1 MRNHL
6 YIILLCIFL
15 SSCDSEEKPS
25 TLLAFLE
32 KTESFDGNG
41 EYLQSPYVTAGDK
54 LYLVGHQD
62 GSFPDLGWHVQ
73 GEMGGIWNHPIKL
86 MDGFVLS
93 LKEGSDSDSWCL
105 TDAAA
110 FTNYP
115 FANQHTFIAPLG
127 DLEVRRLQ
135 FVPDG
140 IKGLVVEYVVNN
152 ISPDDKELQLSF
164 TGMVDLSPVWLT
176 ERLNITDGADSV
188 KWREDSQTYMAK
200 DSHNNWFAIFGSSQ
214 GPSSSSTGGKG
225 CIPDRRGKGI
235 NAAIHSPLV
244 VKAGETAAVRYFIA
258 GSNKS
263 AEKADSTYQQL
274 KSDPFI
280 LLEQKKRRYTEIEK
294 LSTISI
300 PDKEIETMYR
310 WVKYNTDWLIRD
322 VDTIG
327 RGLSAGLPDYPW
339 WFGADN
345 CYALQGWLSTGR
357 HKEVKA
363 TIDLIMKLS
372 MKLNKNG
379 RIIHETSTNGI
390 TYNPGNLNETP
401 HFIFLLWEVFKWTGD
416 RSILEK
422 YYGEVKKGIAYIQ
435 RQDKDGNG
443 YPDGAG
449 MMEIHGLHSE
459 MVDVVVYTQQAFEA
473 AAKIAAEMQEPALAE
488 SYQAKAE
495 ALREKINTDWWVPG
509 FNSFADFRSTKSQA
523 LELIEAAMVR
533 ADTINKP
540 WAVEELEA
548 TREKV
553 ARESGN
559 DQKGYVVH
567 HNWVVNTPM
576 EMGVAD
582 REKANKALETAS
594 HYSNRF
600 GMYVTGMDRDDSSE
614 GSDGATTKW
623 KAFSYV
629 GAVMTLPTGVQ
640 AIAEARYGRPNNA
653 LEYLK
658 KLENSF
664 SYALPGSMY
673 EVSPDYGMVVQAWNI
688 YAVAV
693 PIVNYFFGIRPRAHA
708 KEVIIKPEMP
718 SHWEN
723 VSIKN
728 VVIGSNNL
736 SYSKATSGNTITW
749 SISQRADWKLR
760 LQLPANGVN
769 AVIING
775 QKQDIKA
782 QNGRFDLVLSGVE
795 NKVEVKR

>member
-1 MRNHL
+1 MKDHL
-6 YIILLCIFL
+6 YILLISAFL
-15 SSCDSEEKPS
+15 LSCNGEEQPT
-25 TLLAFLE
+25 TLLSALKE
-32 KTESFDGNG
+32 TESFDGSG
-41 EYLQSPYVTAGDK
+41 EYLESPYVTAGDK
-54 LYLVGHQD
+54 LYVVGHQD

-93 LKEGSDSDSWCL
+93 IKESDGNDSWCL
-105 TDAAA
+105 TDAAE

-115 FANQHTFIAPLG
+115 FANKHTFMAPSG
-127 DLEVRRLQ
+127 DLEVSRLQ

-140 IKGLVVEYVVNN
+140 IKGLVVEYVIKNT
-152 ISPDDKELQLSF
+152 SQDDKELQLSF
-164 TGMVDLSPVWLT
+164 TGMVDLTPVWLT
-176 ERLNITDGADSV
+176 DRLPVTDGADSV
-188 KWREDSQTYMAK
+188 RWREESQTYVAK
-200 DSHNNWFAIFGSSQ
+200 DSHNSWFAIFGSSHEQ
-214 GPSSSSTGGKG
+214 NSSSTGRKD
-225 CIPDRRGKGI
+225 CVPDRKGKGI
-235 NAAIHSPLV
+235 DAAIYSPVV
-244 VKAGETAAVRYFIA
+244 VKAGDTAAVRYFIA

-263 AEKADSTYQQL
+263 AEKADSTYQRL
-274 KSDPFI
+274 KSDPLT
-280 LLEQKKRRYTEIEK
+280 LLEQKKRRYAEIAK
-294 LSTISI
+294 LSAISI

-327 RGLSAGLPDYPW
+327 RGLAAGLPDYPW

-357 HKEVKA
+357 HKEVRA

-372 MKLNKNG
+372 MRLNKNG
-379 RIIHETSTNGI
+379 RIIHETSTNGV

-401 HFIFLLWEVFKWTGD
+401 HFIYLLWEAYKWTGD
-416 RSILEK
+416 RSLLEK
-422 YYGEVKKGIAYIQ
+422 YYGEVKKGIEYIQ

-459 MVDVVVYTQQAFEA
+459 MVDVAVYTQQAFAA
-473 AAKIAAEMQEPALAE
+473 AAKIAAEMKEPSLAE
-488 SYQAKAE
+488 SYQAKANT
-495 ALREKINTDWWVPG
+495 LRGKINTDWWVPG
-509 FNSFADFRSTKSQA
+509 FNSFADFRSTKTQA
-523 LELIEAAMVR
+523 LELIDAAMVR
-533 ADTINKP
+533 ADTLNKP
-540 WAVEELEA
+540 WAIEELEA

-582 REKANKALETAS
+582 QEKADEALETAS
-594 HYSNRF
+594 RYSNRF
-600 GMYVTGMDRDDSSE
+600 GMYVTGMDRDESSTS
-614 GSDGATTKW
+614 SDGTTTKW

-640 AIAEARYGRPNNA
+640 AIAEARYGRPDKA

-718 SHWEN
+718 SQWEN

-736 SYSKATSGNTITW
+736 SYSKATRENTVTW
-749 SISQRADWKLR
+749 AISQRADWKLR
-760 LQLPANGVN
+760 LQIPAHGVTSL
-769 AVIING
+769 IING

-782 QNGRFDLVLSGVE
+782 QNGMFDLVLSGVE